1 VTESERTVARG
12 AAAPAPTRVMNG
24 HDTPPSSVPDAPPAA
39 ASLWRDLPRPEPAER
54 PAHTAVQPGLT
65 LPLGDRPRR
74 RRGFAFTLLLATL
87 AAGAVVGVLLLAP
100 GDDVD
105 ASRLPGAPVT
115 DGEVEALADSFA
127 RAYADEDTRALGRL
141 LTRDVE
147 RVVPGARQTG
157 RAAVLRAYGAQ
168 FADAATRGFELS
180 DMTVSGGAAGRA
192 GARYRATY
200 RRDPD
205 VTGTI
210 VFGVVRDRGTPRIAL
225 ISARQD
231 A

>member
-1 VTESERTVARG
+1 MVG
-12 AAAPAPTRVMNG
+12 A
-24 HDTPPSSVPDAPPAA
+24 
-39 ASLWRDLPRPEPAER
+39 
-54 PAHTAVQPGLT
+54 
-65 LPLGDRPRR
+65 
-74 RRGFAFTLLLATL
+74 
-87 AAGAVVGVLLLAP
+87 LLLAP

-105 ASRLPGAPVT
+105 ANRLPGAPVT
-115 DGEVEALADSFA
+115 DGEVEALAESFA
-127 RAYADEDTRALGRL
+127 RAYGEEDAQALGRL

-180 DMTVSGGAAGRA
+180 DMTASGGPTGRA

-200 RRDPD
+200 RRDRD

>member
-1 VTESERTVARG
+1 
-12 AAAPAPTRVMNG
+12 M
-24 HDTPPSSVPDAPPAA
+24 
-39 ASLWRDLPRPEPAER
+39 
-54 PAHTAVQPGLT
+54 
-65 LPLGDRPRR
+65 
-74 RRGFAFTLLLATL
+74 LATL
-87 AAGAVVGVLLLAP
+87 AAAAVVGVLLLAP
-100 GDDVD
+100 GGEVD

-115 DGEVEALADSFA
+115 DGEVDGLAQSFA
-127 RAYADEDTRALGRL
+127 RAYGEEDTRWIGRL
-141 LTRDVE
+141 LTRDVQ
-147 RVVPGARQTG
+147 RVVPGARQVG

-168 FADAATRGFELS
+168 FADAQTRGFKLS
-180 DMTVSGGAAGRA
+180 DLTATGGPTGRA

-200 RRDPD
+200 RGDPD